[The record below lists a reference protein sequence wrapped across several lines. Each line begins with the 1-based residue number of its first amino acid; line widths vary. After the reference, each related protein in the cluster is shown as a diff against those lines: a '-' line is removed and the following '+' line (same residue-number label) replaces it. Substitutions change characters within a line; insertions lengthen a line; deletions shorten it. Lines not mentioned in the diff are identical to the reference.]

1 MVDFDLSTSKLT
13 IGGFLPGADS
23 PLNQEKSGLG
33 HGGGSGNI
41 DVQRQGSDSQLPSA
55 IKKQNESHNLTM
67 INRSSTLNKSSNDG
81 GGVDELAMSM
91 DDTDFGLSESNFSH
105 SMMSNKINQF
115 QVSRQQQQL
124 QKEYN
129 SGDAAKENSS

>member
-1 MVDFDLSTSKLT
+1 MVDFDLSESKFT

-23 PLNQEKSGLG
+23 PLNRNETSGLG

-41 DVQRQGSDSQLPSA
+41 EVQRQGSDSQMPSA
-55 IKKQNESHNLTM
+55 IKKQNDSHNLTTM
-67 INRSSTLNKSSNDG
+67 IQRSSTMNKSSNDG
-81 GGVDELAMSM
+81 GGPDELAMSM

-115 QVSRQQQQL
+115 QVSRQQ
-124 QKEYN
+124 
-129 SGDAAKENSS
+129 